1 MACGMQAKHCAV
13 LASARTSSLGAVDE
27 SDGLQAPVAGVLHGS
42 LIGRSERHK
51 LCAILEAL
59 HPLVRR
65 HLAVGRCLAAVHTI
79 HLHLCTHPTEH
90 TVNNGVLGKLC
101 GQPTSQPASV
111 GATRRALQESPPAS
125 KAGTDNF
132 DKEGSFASAIFPMDH
147 TGMDNSGVTSSTP
160 RNLEV

>member
-1 MACGMQAKHCAV
+1 MKAMVFKHRSQVYFMA
-13 LASARTSSLGAVDE
+13 ASSAGPNGTSCVPYLKPFIRS
-27 SDGLQAPVAGVLHGS
+27 SAGTS
-42 LIGRSERHK
+42 R
-51 LCAILEAL
+51 
-59 HPLVRR
+59 
-65 HLAVGRCLAAVHTI
+65 LAAVWLRYTRSI
-79 HLHLCTHPTEH
+79 FTCARITQEH
-90 TVNNGVLGKLC
+90 TVNSGVLGKLC
-101 GQPTSQPASV
+101 GQPTSRPASV